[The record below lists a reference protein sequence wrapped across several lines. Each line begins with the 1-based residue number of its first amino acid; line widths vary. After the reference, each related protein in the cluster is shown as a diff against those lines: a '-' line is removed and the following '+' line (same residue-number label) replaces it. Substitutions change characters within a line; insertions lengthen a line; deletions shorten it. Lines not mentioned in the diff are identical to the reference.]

1 MHDPSE
7 NLPSRIVECYGSKG
21 MIRPSPEDRLRKR
34 KKPAISLAIQTEE
47 TGFERPSKSLRKPHV
62 SNKATHKATHGPTGG
77 LSQRALDE
85 LIALWPNLSLATQN
99 RIYELVISET
109 SEKSVRPRQ

>member
-34 KKPAISLAIQTEE
+34 KKPAFSLAIQTEE
-47 TGFERPSKSLRKPHV
+47 TGFEP
-62 SNKATHKATHGPTGG
+62 A
-77 LSQRALDE
+77 
-85 LIALWPNLSLATQN
+85 
-99 RIYELVISET
+99 
-109 SEKSVRPRQ
+109 VRS

>member
-47 TGFERPSKSLRKPHV
+47 TGFELPRKSLRK
-62 SNKATHKATHGPTGG
+62 SGFSGKATHNATHGAQTD
-77 LSQRALDE
+77 LSENALRE
-85 LIALWPNLSLATQN
+85 LIAIWPKLSLATQN
-99 RIYELVISET
+99 RIYGLAISET
-109 SEKSVRPRQ
+109 SEKSV